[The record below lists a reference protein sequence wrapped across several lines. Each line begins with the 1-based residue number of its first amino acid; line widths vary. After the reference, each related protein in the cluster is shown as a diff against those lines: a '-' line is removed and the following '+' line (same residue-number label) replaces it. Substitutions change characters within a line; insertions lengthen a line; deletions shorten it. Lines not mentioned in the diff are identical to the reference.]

1 MVTFL
6 ILIASFFSAPTADHP
21 IHLSVTEIYPSE
33 VGGVEMS
40 ITFFMDDFG
49 DAVKYEQY
57 RDQINRGELSVD
69 DLIMRYL
76 MEKTSL
82 ELNGKKVDYQL
93 VRKETN
99 FPALTCYLKVSPEIT
114 ELKSIS
120 VENSMMLELYDD
132 QRNMVHVKIPK
143 KEGSLILDKKKTR
156 ASATF

>member
-1 MVTFL
+1 
-6 ILIASFFSAPTADHP
+6 
-21 IHLSVTEIYPSE
+21 
-33 VGGVEMS
+33 
-40 ITFFMDDFG
+40 
-49 DAVKYEQY
+49 
-57 RDQINRGELSVD
+57 LSVD